1 MKRLVFGACVVAGFV
16 VVAASSAVGSAVGG
30 AGAGAGGDN
39 QKNPAEGVW
48 LVVGM
53 ERSGAKV
60 ADDVVKK
67 LDMKLTVMGQSYT
80 VTVNGNVVDKGTS
93 KIDYAKTPN
102 TVDSKSEEDPGKTVL
117 GIRQVK
123 GDSMKAC
130 YCLEGKSR
138 PAEFATKEGS
148 GHVLIL
154 YRRVR

>member
-1 MKRLVFGACVVAGFV
+1 MKRLVLGACVVAGFV
-16 VVAASSAVGSAVGG
+16 VLAGSSAG
-30 AGAGAGGDN
+30 GGDK
-39 QKNPAEGVW
+39 KNPSEGVW
-48 LVVGM
+48 LVIGM
-53 ERSGAKV
+53 ERNGAKV

-67 LDMKLTVMGQSYT
+67 LDMKLTVMGRSYT

-93 KIDYAKTPN
+93 KIDFTKTPN
-102 TVDSKSEEDPGKTVL
+102 TVDSQSEEEQGKTVL
-117 GIRQVK
+117 GIRQVD